1 MFRYAIPLL
10 AASAIA
16 SPAMAAEVQLQATGP
31 VIELTVNETVKA
43 DPDIVNMSAGVT
55 TEAPTAVEAMQQ
67 NAKAMTAVIKKI
79 KALGI
84 AERDIQTSGI
94 NLGAR
99 YDYDQQNS
107 KQVFRGYQASNRV
120 NIVLRDT
127 KKIGQTL
134 DALVASGATD
144 LNGPNWSLENDQA
157 AKAEARRNAL
167 NSAKAQAMEYAK
179 WAGYPNIQLLE
190 VSESISRSQPMMS
203 DRIMATA
210 HAVAESTPVQPGM
223 VETGVTVS
231 VKYQMVK

>member
-84 AERDIQTSGI
+84 ADRDIQTSGI

-120 NIVLRDT
+120 NIVLHDT
-127 KKIGQTL
+127 KKVGETL

-144 LNGPNWSLENDQA
+144 LNGPNWSLENDQP

-179 WAGYPNIQLLE
+179 WAGYSNIQLLE
-190 VSESISRSQPMMS
+190 VNESISRSQPMMS
-203 DRIMATA
+203 DRIMVTA
-210 HAVAESTPVQPGM
+210 SKMSESTPVQPGM

>member
-67 NAKAMTAVIKKI
+67 NAKAMTAVINKI

-84 AERDIQTSGI
+84 ADRDIQTSGI

-120 NIVLRDT
+120 NIALQNI
-127 KKIGQTL
+127 KKVGQTL

-144 LNGPNWSLENDQA
+144 LNGPNWSLENDQP
-157 AKAEARRNAL
+157 AKVEARRNAL

-179 WAGYPNIQLLE
+179 WAGYSNIQLLE
-190 VSESISRSQPMMS
+190 VNESISRSQPMMS
-203 DRIMATA
+203 DRIMVAA
-210 HAVAESTPVQPGM
+210 APRAESTPVQPGM

-231 VKYQMVK
+231 VKYQMMK